1 MAAHITGAKLQDMFS
16 ESQQGATCSFKEPP
30 EHGGKFRWQIIH
42 LKEKNT
48 TDKPTKM
55 TSDDNKS
62 GSKELLVHKDNGE
75 LFNNVE
81 YVPYRVLRSSPKGER
96 GTITC

>member
-30 EHGGKFRWQIIH
+30 EHGSKFRWQIIH
-42 LKEKNT
+42 LKERDT

-55 TSDDNKS
+55 AGDDAML
-62 GSKELLVHKDNGE
+62 GSKEALVPKD
-75 LFNNVE
+75 
-81 YVPYRVLRSSPKGER
+81 KGEFFSDAEYQTR
-96 GTITC
+96 S